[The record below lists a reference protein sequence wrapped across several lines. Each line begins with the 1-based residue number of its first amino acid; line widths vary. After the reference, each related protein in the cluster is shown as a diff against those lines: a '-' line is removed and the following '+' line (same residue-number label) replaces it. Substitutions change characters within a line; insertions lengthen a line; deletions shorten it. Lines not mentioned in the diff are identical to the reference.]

1 MAGKVRAGREQGADK
16 PRDLDRFR
24 SSAGIVAGRG
34 AGVGE
39 GSSNRYLLLMGMEP
53 VGTAELVGHLDEGF
67 SYEELEHLREN
78 VGLSRGELAGLI
90 RVPARTLD
98 RRRREGRLQPEE
110 SDRLLRLARVFGAAV
125 ELFEGDV
132 EAAKEWLSSSQR
144 ALGGM
149 APFDM
154 AKSDVGSREV
164 EGLIGRLEHGV
175 FS

>member
-1 MAGKVRAGREQGADK
+1 MAEKTSTGREQGADRL
-16 PRDLDRFR
+16 PDLESFR
-24 SSAGIVAGRG
+24 LSTGLVAEQGGGMGGRP
-34 AGVGE
+34 
-39 GSSNRYLLLMGMEP
+39 SNPYLWLLGMEP
-53 VGTAELVGHLDEGF
+53 VETAELVGRLDEGF

-78 VGLSRGELAGLI
+78 MGLSRGELAGLI

-125 ELFEGDV
+125 ELFEGDAEV
-132 EAAKEWLSSSQR
+132 AGEWLFSSQR

-154 AKSDVGSREV
+154 AKSDVGAREV